1 MLIVHVHV
9 HVKDEFI
16 EAFKLATLENARQS
30 VREAGIARFEAV
42 QRLDDPCRF
51 VLVEIYRTPEAQ
63 AAHRETAHYLKWR
76 DTVGPMMA
84 EPRAPVKFAPVF
96 PA

>member
-1 MLIVHVHV
+1 MHVHV

>member
-30 VREAGIARFEAV
+30 VREAGIARFDAI

>member
-42 QRLDDPCRF
+42 QRLHDPCRF

-84 EPRAPVKFAPVF
+84 EPRAPVF